1 MNSISRAS
9 PASAPVDGLPPTQ
22 GASFPACLPR
32 TPESPFELE
41 GTCQVTLSDHQ
52 HEQLEVQGGE
62 GLVQGLAAEES
73 GQSTNL
79 RGTSQVLG
87 YWDECVM
94 VWPSRSPS
102 QVGTHSAGVG
112 ILVTAPAS
120 SSSPIPNDTP
130 SSLSS
135 LCPPHPRLLRGN
147 PPVATPTPLLRLLH
161 FPERPLQLAR
171 ACPPP

>member
-1 MNSISRAS
+1 MT
-9 PASAPVDGLPPTQ
+9 LP
-22 GASFPACLPR
+22 
-32 TPESPFELE
+32 
-41 GTCQVTLSDHQ
+41 DHQ
-52 HEQLEVQGGE
+52 HEQLEVQGGK
-62 GLVQGLAAEES
+62 GLVQGLAVEES

-112 ILVTAPAS
+112 TLVTAPAS

-135 LCPPHPRLLRGN
+135 LCPPHPGLLRGN
-147 PPVATPTPLLRLLH
+147 PPVATPTPLLLLLH
-161 FPERPLQLAR
+161 FQESPPQLAR
-171 ACPPP
+171 ACPSP